1 MKMLF
6 FIVSFLLAATV
17 LAQTDDYV
25 LEKEKSS
32 ATKRT
37 HPNNSDNESVIYGI
51 SNPDYTNHLLTPTS
65 FTLKKR
71 EIRLASSDIIFAK
84 VSYGLTNSTTV
95 SVNTAMFGMLI
106 PSIKYSIAINNQMT
120 IAGALSGGQ
129 LLAISED
136 SIIGFAGGSLMGT
149 LGNIQNNLTAGIGFY
164 YAKGSFDFV
173 NNDNEMP
180 FFHFFIGG
188 HRQIS
193 QRLFLSFDAM
203 YFPLYQVYTGSA
215 GIKIT
220 LKENMSLGIGVM
232 PIAWNDVSTNNGVEF
247 QPILIPLLSFKMLL
261 NKSD

>member
-1 MKMLF
+1 MKIFF
-6 FIVSFLLAATV
+6 FITTLLLSTTM

-25 LEKEKSS
+25 LEKDKPSS
-32 ATKRT
+32 KKT
-37 HPNNSDNESVIYGI
+37 PLSSNNNESVIYGI

-71 EIRLASSDIIFAK
+71 EIRLTSTDIIFVKA
-84 VSYGLTNSTTV
+84 SYGLTNSTTV
-95 SVNTAMFGMLI
+95 SINTSMFGMLI
-106 PSIKYSIAINNQMT
+106 PSIKYSIVVNNQMT
-120 IAGALSGGQ
+120 IAAALSAGQ

-149 LGNIQNNLTAGIGFY
+149 LGNIQNNFTAGVGFY
-164 YAKGSFDFV
+164 YAKSSYDFV
-173 NNDNEMP
+173 NNEREMP
-180 FFHFFIGG
+180 FLHFFIGG
-188 HRQIS
+188 HRQVS
-193 QRLFLSFDAM
+193 QRMFISFDVM